1 MADSSHLVTPSLQRD
16 SILSLL
22 RSHAKSSSLDIPDEL
37 HVTVSERPITLDEL
51 VNRAQAGEVLEAFGS
66 GTAAV
71 ISPIKRIGLED
82 DGRPD
87 LIVPEYD
94 GGLGPIARGVFERLS
109 QIQEGALPDHPWN
122 VRC

>member
-1 MADSSHLVTPSLQRD
+1 MT
-16 SILSLL
+16 
-22 RSHAKSSSLDIPDEL
+22 
-37 HVTVSERPITLDEL
+37 
-51 VNRAQAGEVLEAFGS
+51 RAQAGEVLEAFGS

-82 DGRPD
+82 GRPE
-87 LIVPEYD
+87 LIIPEYD